1 MLNMS
6 ITKILKIADLL
17 IKAPVAGAFKG
28 FKIPSDQAASEAEVS
43 EVPLVSSVEG
53 LVSSEEG

>member
-1 MLNMS
+1 MS

-28 FKIPSDQAASEAEVS
+28 FKITSDQAASEAEVS